1 MIDRVDTLQSVYRR
15 RLLAG
20 SIGLFSYT
28 SADAADDFSSF
39 LRNVRSEAVSSG
51 ISVQAVNA
59 SLSAV
64 RFDSHVFQLDNNQP
78 EFTFT
83 WAQYCSRVL
92 PSARMN
98 EASVEALN
106 NVTTLRET
114 YRRYDVD
121 PAVIVAIWGIES
133 DFGRRQGHFN
143 IFQALAT
150 LAFAGRRKSFFRAEL
165 FSSLKIIDQTDLD
178 PGVMKSSYAG
188 AMGQP
193 QFMPSA
199 YLRFAEALDG
209 SRRVDIWRRLPDV
222 FSSIANYLARSGWK
236 AGAPWGQAVAIKKPI
251 DPRVLARA
259 NIRKLSDWRSLGV
272 TRVDGRDFARGDVNG
287 KLLFPDGTDGPAFMT
302 YENFNVIRRYNPSDF
317 YALAV
322 GLLSDQVA

>member
-1 MIDRVDTLQSVYRR
+1 MIDRENTLPSIYRR

-20 SIGLFSYT
+20 SIGFLTYT

-39 LRNVRSEAVSSG
+39 LKKVGSEAVSSG
-51 ISVQAVNA
+51 ISIQAINA
-59 SLSAV
+59 SLSAIK
-64 RFDSHVFQLDNNQP
+64 FDSHVLQLDNNQP

-83 WAQYCSRVL
+83 WAQYYSRVL
-92 PSARMN
+92 PSARMS
-98 EASVEALN
+98 EASVEALDN
-106 NVTTLRET
+106 AANLRET

-150 LAFAGRRKSFFRAEL
+150 LAFAGRRRSFFRAEL
-165 FSSLKIIDQTDLD
+165 FNSLRIVDQTDLD
-178 PGVMKSSYAG
+178 PKLMKSSYAG

-199 YLRFAEALDG
+199 YLRFAQALDG

-236 AGAPWGQAVAIKKPI
+236 AGAPWGQAVAITRPI
-251 DPRVLARA
+251 DPQVLART

-272 TRVDGRDFARGDVNG
+272 TRMDGRNFARGDVDG
-287 KLLFPDGTDGPAFMT
+287 KLLFPGGIDGPAFMT
-302 YENFNVIRRYNPSDF
+302 YENFNVIRRYNASDF